1 MYGRRGVGVD
11 INGDGIPDVRV
22 GRYGQVRP
30 DVGMAYMGG
39 APGYGYGPRP
49 YGGARI
55 DVNGDG
61 IPDVR
66 VGPYGQ
72 VRPDVGSFVPPRP
85 YGEAPYYPPPAY
97 Y

>member
-1 MYGRRGVGVD
+1 MYGPRGVGVD
-11 INGDGIPDVRV
+11 VNGDGIPDVRV
-22 GRYGQVRP
+22 GAFGQVRP

-39 APGYGYGPRP
+39 AGYGYGAMP
-49 YGGARI
+49 YGGARV

-66 VGPYGQ
+66 VGPFGQ
-72 VRPDVGSFVPPRP
+72 VRPDVGSFVPP
-85 YGEAPYYPPPAY
+85 APYYPPPGY

>member
-22 GRYGQVRP
+22 GRFGQVRP
-30 DVGMAYMGG
+30 DVGMAFMGG
-39 APGYGYGPRP
+39 APAYGYGGMP
-49 YGGARI
+49 YGGARV

-72 VRPDVGSFVPPRP
+72 VRPDVGSFVPPGG
-85 YGEAPYYPPPAY
+85 YGPGYYPPPAY

>member
-1 MYGRRGVGVD
+1 MYRPRGVGVD

-22 GRYGQVRP
+22 GRFGQVRP

-39 APGYGYGPRP
+39 AGYGYGAMP
-49 YGGARI
+49 YGGARV

-66 VGPYGQ
+66 VGPFGQ

-85 YGEAPYYPPPAY
+85 YAAPPYYAPGY

>member
-1 MYGRRGVGVD
+1 MYGRVD
-11 INGDGIPDVRV
+11 LNGDGIPDVRV
-22 GRYGQVRP
+22 GAFGQVRP
-30 DVGMAYMGG
+30 DVGAYMG
-39 APGYGYGPRP
+39 APGYGVGPMP
-49 YGGARI
+49 YGGARV

-72 VRPDVGSFVPPRP
+72 VRPDVGSYVAPGP
-85 YGEAPYYPPPAY
+85 YAAPPYYPPPAY